1 LSISDKCY
9 QYCAFDSHLIYA
21 QPHCRLLQ
29 QWHPTAVRRSHVSI
43 TLPPDAALS
52 PVKTSFIAR
61 TKPLVDIEVPF
72 DAVHHFRVQC
82 RTLRPWASL
91 RSSRRILCRL
101 QKHEHAVLFDGGFW
115 NATFYMMKRVL
126 EGMHRLKN
134 TSRNF
139 VPTMLPSC
147 KW

>member
-1 LSISDKCY
+1 VLSTLRFRFASDLCTASLSPLATMAPDCS
-9 QYCAFDSHLIYA
+9 QAFPCA
-21 QPHCRLLQ
+21 
-29 QWHPTAVRRSHVSI
+29 I

-61 TKPLVDIEVPF
+61 TKPLVDIEVPL

-101 QKHEHAVLFDGGFW
+101 QKHEHAVLLDGGFW
-115 NATFYMMKRVL
+115 NATFYMMKGVL
-126 EGMHRLKN
+126 EGMYRLKN

-139 VPTMLPSC
+139 DPSMLPSC